1 MPTSANF
8 YIESMTHRPVL
19 PT

>member
-8 YIESMTHRPVL
+8 YIESMIHRPVL